1 MDSFPDVGKSDTG
14 GVCKVNVCSVVMN
27 RQLIEARMFP
37 DQNRELI
44 AVTVLYGIGDRFFGN
59 ADKTVLDILRNNV
72 AHIIFK

>member
-1 MDSFPDVGKSDTG
+1 MDSFLDVGKSDAG
-14 GVCKVNVCSVVMN
+14 GGCKVNACSVVTD

-44 AVTVLYGIGDRFFGN
+44 AVAVLYGIGDRFFGN
-59 ADKTVLDILRNNV
+59 ADKTVFDILRNNV